1 MNSTGWSWSHNNT
14 SAYFSVDLFLI
25 FVPFMVCLVLQV
37 QFLGLY
43 MCQIYV
49 YLCMKLLYMQLCNV
63 MAGNWGFDDLSWAS
77 SPCYN
82 GPWQYSCHLAGELY
96 PEPLN
101 LCFAPSSVLICSSQL
116 ELFTRDRFFW
126 GTTHWTWNAMSFLS
140 MCILCQADIR
150 IQSEYSKLS
159 SGNDSLKRKLPPNMV
174 TDLVCVWCQPNQN
187 PLLLSVF
194 MDLFCGFV
202 RVNLL
207 ADKVALSC

>member
-1 MNSTGWSWSHNNT
+1 
-14 SAYFSVDLFLI
+14 
-25 FVPFMVCLVLQV
+25 
-37 QFLGLY
+37 
-43 MCQIYV
+43 
-49 YLCMKLLYMQLCNV
+49 
-63 MAGNWGFDDLSWAS
+63 
-77 SPCYN
+77 
-82 GPWQYSCHLAGELY
+82 
-96 PEPLN
+96 
-101 LCFAPSSVLICSSQL
+101 
-116 ELFTRDRFFW
+116 
-126 GTTHWTWNAMSFLS
+126 
-140 MCILCQADIR
+140 LCQADIR